1 MADQRRPNQ
10 PYTGDTIPMQ
20 VPPPTATPRRQPPPP
35 TPTPSRDTSRRRP
48 PPPGGSHRR
57 PLAPPARPQR
67 RRGPGWWLR
76 LAGWLLLLAIVVA
89 LAGLIVFQQ
98 RVARTVALADL
109 RANRPPAYP
118 LVTPMNVLLLGVDL
132 REGHIDEGVR
142 SDTMLLLHL
151 DPPGAWGS
159 LLSIPRDSLV
169 DIPGFGQ
176 GKINA
181 AFNFGYNNAAQLHG
195 EGADP
200 VASGAALAADT
211 VERFLNLPA
220 QGQRINYVVT
230 INFDG
235 FASMVDAVGGIE
247 VDVPFEIVD
256 PEYPTEDFGYM
267 TIRIPAG
274 RQRMDGTTALQY
286 VRTRHADSDFGRAER
301 QQQVVQAII
310 AALRDRPALLRP
322 FAALRLMEAA
332 GEATRTTLPVGRL
345 DALLL
350 AAMLTRLEPDSLA
363 QHRITPETVPVQEF
377 GSDLVWDQA
386 GLQALLRQWLSAP
399 GEEQEA
405 ATIQVLNGAGVGGVA
420 GRLTED
426 LRAQGFTVTTPGNTD
441 LTPTSQIIDY
451 GDHPATRRRLS
462 RALGGLRVVEG
473 SSMDAP
479 PGVTIVV
486 VLGEDYRAYW
496 RDR

>member
-1 MADQRRPNQ
+1 
-10 PYTGDTIPMQ
+10 
-20 VPPPTATPRRQPPPP
+20 V
-35 TPTPSRDTSRRRP
+35 
-48 PPPGGSHRR
+48 
-57 PLAPPARPQR
+57 
-67 RRGPGWWLR
+67 GWWLR
-76 LAGWLLLLAIVVA
+76 LTGWLLLLGIIAA

-109 RANRPPAYP
+109 RDNRPPAYP
-118 LVTPMNVLLLGVDL
+118 LVTPMNMLLLGVDL
-132 REGHIDEGVR
+132 REGHLDEGVR
-142 SDTMLLLHL
+142 SDTIMLLHL

-159 LLSIPRDSLV
+159 LLSIPRDSV
-169 DIPGFGQ
+169 ADIPGFGQ
-176 GKINA
+176 SKINA
-181 AFNFGYNNAAQLHG
+181 AFNFGYNNATLLHDDG
-195 EGADP
+195 VDP

-211 VERFLNLPA
+211 AEQFLNLPA
-220 QGQRINYVVT
+220 QGQRINYVAT

-235 FASMVDAVGGIE
+235 FAKMVDAVGGIE

-256 PEYPTEDFGYM
+256 TEYPTEDFGIM

-301 QQQVVQAII
+301 QQQVVQAIV

-345 DALLL
+345 DALLM
-350 AAMLTRLEPDSLA
+350 AAMLTRVEPESIA
-363 QHRITPETVPVQEF
+363 QHRISPETVPVQEF

-386 GLQALLRQWLSAP
+386 GIQELLRQWLTAP

-420 GRLTED
+420 GRLTEN
-426 LRAQGFTVTTPGNTD
+426 LRAQGFTVTTPGNAD
-441 LTPTSQIIDY
+441 LTTASQIIDY

-462 RALGGLRVVEG
+462 RALGGLDVIEG
-473 SSMDAP
+473 SSVDAP
-479 PGVTIVV
+479 PGVGIVV
-486 VLGEDYRAYW
+486 ILGEDYGNYW
-496 RDR
+496 RER

>member
-1 MADQRRPNQ
+1 M
-10 PYTGDTIPMQ
+10 
-20 VPPPTATPRRQPPPP
+20 
-35 TPTPSRDTSRRRP
+35 
-48 PPPGGSHRR
+48 
-57 PLAPPARPQR
+57 
-67 RRGPGWWLR
+67 
-76 LAGWLLLLAIVVA
+76 VA

-118 LVTPMNVLLLGVDL
+118 LVTPMNILLLGVDL
-132 REGHIDEGVR
+132 RAGHIDEGVR
-142 SDTMLLLHL
+142 SDSIMLLHL
-151 DPPGAWGS
+151 DPAGAWGS
-159 LLSIPRDSLV
+159 LLSIPRDSV
-169 DIPGFGQ
+169 AEVPGFGQ
-176 GKINA
+176 SKINA

-220 QGQRINYVVT
+220 LGQRINYVAT

-235 FASMVDAVGGIE
+235 FANMVDAVGGIE
-247 VDVPFEIVD
+247 VDVPVEIVD
-256 PEYPTEDFGYM
+256 TEYPTDDFGYM

-274 RQRMDGTTALQY
+274 RQRMDGATALQY

-301 QQQVVQAII
+301 QQQVVRAIV
-310 AALRDRPALLRP
+310 AALRDRPALLQP
-322 FAALRLMEAA
+322 FAGLRLIEAA
-332 GEATRTTLPVGRL
+332 GAATRTTLPIGRL
-345 DALLL
+345 DALLM
-350 AAMLTRLEPDSLA
+350 AAMLTRIEPDSIA
-363 QHRITPETVPVQEF
+363 QHRISPETVAVQEH

-386 GLQALLRQWLSAP
+386 GLQALLRQWLTAP

-405 ATIQVLNGAGVGGVA
+405 ATIQVLNGAGVDGVA
-420 GRLTED
+420 GRLTD
-426 LRAQGFTVTTPGNTD
+426 ALRAQGFTVTTPGNTE

-462 RALGGLRVVEG
+462 RALGSLPVVEG

-479 PGVTIVV
+479 PGVAIVV
-486 VLGEDYRAYW
+486 VLGEDYANYW